1 MMNGDTRKPTK
12 NLATVFNKP
21 YTVPK
26 QWIYAVLTRDNQRIA
41 TMKIE
46 SSMFDAKVATWRKNG
61 YDVEEA
67 GK

>member
-1 MMNGDTRKPTK
+1 MRPDTRKPTS

-21 YTVPK
+21 YPPPK
-26 QWIYAVLTRDNQRIA
+26 QWLYATLTRDNQRIA

-46 SSMFDAKVATWRKNG
+46 ASMFDAKVATWRKNG